1 MKRILI
7 IFIYVV
13 DILFLPLTLL
23 SALWLKFVR
32 KYIVGLWHTRGHLSR
47 TILLKVGVFPI
58 LDHYYE
64 PMFNIKHLKH
74 SLKDERNLPGINI
87 NENFQLEF
95 LENFNFNSEII
106 EVSQLPKNILNFS
119 FDRGP
124 FRSGDAEYLF
134 NIIRAF
140 KPKRIMEIG
149 CGASTL
155 LMQHAIQ
162 YNKKEVHSYSCDHIC
177 IEPYEQRWL
186 ERLPVRV
193 IRELVEVTEMSEF
206 EKLEKNDILFID
218 SSHIIRPQG
227 DVLFEYLQILPIL
240 KSGVLVHIHDI
251 FSPRDYLDDWMQ
263 NGIMFWNEQYLL
275 EAFLSMNKEYEI
287 IGALNYLK
295 NNHFDILKAKCPLLT
310 IDREPGS
317 FWIRKL

>member
-1 MKRILI
+1 MKRILS
-7 IFIYVV
+7 FFLALV
-13 DILFLPLTLL
+13 DIVFLPLTLL

-32 KYIVGLWHTRGHLSR
+32 KYMVGLWNTTGPVSK

-64 PMFNIKHLKH
+64 PMFNIKHLRH
-74 SLKDERNLPGINI
+74 SLRDERNLPGIDI
-87 NENFQLEF
+87 NENLQLKF
-95 LENFNFNSEII
+95 LENFNFNSEIV
-106 EVSQLPKNILNFS
+106 EVSQLPADILNFS

-124 FRSGDAEYLF
+124 FRSGDADYLF
-134 NIIRAF
+134 NIVRAY

-155 LMQHAIQ
+155 MIQHAIE
-162 YNKKEVHSYSCDHIC
+162 YNKKEDHSYSCEHIC
-177 IEPYEQRWL
+177 IEPYEQKWL

-193 IRELVEVTEMSEF
+193 IRKLVEFTEMSEF
-206 EKLEKNDILFID
+206 RKLEKDDILFID
-218 SSHIIRPQG
+218 SSHVIRPQG
-227 DVLFEYLQILPIL
+227 DVLFEYLQVLPIL
-240 KSGVLVHIHDI
+240 QAGVLVHIHDI
-251 FSPRDYLDDWMQ
+251 FSPRDYLDEWME

-287 IGALNYLK
+287 IGALNFLK
-295 NNHFDILKAKCPLLT
+295 NNHFDKLREKCPLLT
-310 IDREPGS
+310 REREPGS